1 MKIRDM
7 RAFEDYLK
15 IAKQEI
21 SKIDTVGLLKTTN
34 VVAKFAN
41 FMLGI
46 MFIYAGLSEIMIFRY
61 QNYVL

>member
-1 MKIRDM
+1 MRDL
-7 RAFEDYLK
+7 RILKDYLK

-21 SKIDTVGLLKTTN
+21 SKIETVGFLKTTN
-34 VVAKFAN
+34 VVAKFAS

-61 QNYVL
+61 QNYEL